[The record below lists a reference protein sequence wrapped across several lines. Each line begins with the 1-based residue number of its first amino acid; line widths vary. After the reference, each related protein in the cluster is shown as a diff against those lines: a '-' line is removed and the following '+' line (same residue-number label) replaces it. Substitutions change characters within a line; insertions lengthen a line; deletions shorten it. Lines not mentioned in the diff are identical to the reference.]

1 MIKMIVKEFILSIDK
16 ILVIDDEK
24 QIHSYLQRKLTKLG
38 YTVFVAEDGEEALS
52 KAFSQI
58 PDIIL
63 LDVKIPKINGI
74 EVCKRIKSDE
84 RTKGIPVIMLSAKAQ
99 SEEIR
104 KGIEAGANKYLTKPI
119 SFPDILKEIQSYK
132 N

>member
-1 MIKMIVKEFILSIDK
+1 MNK
-16 ILVIDDEK
+16 ILVVDDEK
-24 QIHSYLQRKLTKLG
+24 PIHSYLQRKLTKLG

-52 KAFSQI
+52 KVFSDL

-84 RTKGIPVIMLSAKAQ
+84 RTKAIPVIILSAKAQ
-99 SEEIR
+99 SKEITE
-104 KGIEAGANKYLTKPI
+104 GLEAGASKYLTKPM
-119 SFPDILKEIQSYK
+119 SFPDILKEIQSYED
-132 N
+132 

>member
-1 MIKMIVKEFILSIDK
+1 VEKEFRLSMYK
-16 ILVIDDEK
+16 ILVVDDEK
-24 QIHSYLQRKLTKLG
+24 PIHSYLKRKLTKLG

-52 KAFSQI
+52 MTLSNF

-74 EVCKRIKSDE
+74 EVCKRIKSDP
-84 RTKGIPVIMLSAKAQ
+84 RTKDIPVLILSAKAQ

-104 KGIEAGANKYLTKPI
+104 EGLDAGASKYLTKPI
-119 SFPDILKEIQSYK
+119 SFPDILKEIQSYEE
-132 N
+132 

>member
-1 MIKMIVKEFILSIDK
+1 MHK
-16 ILVIDDEK
+16 ILVVDDEK
-24 QIHSYLQRKLTKLG
+24 PIHSYLHRKLTKLG

-52 KAFSQI
+52 KAFSNI

-84 RTKGIPVIMLSAKAQ
+84 RTKDIHVLILSAKAQ
-99 SEEIR
+99 SEEVR
-104 KGIEAGANKYLTKPI
+104 EGLEAGASKYLTKPI
-119 SFPDILKEIQSYK
+119 GFPDILKEIKRYEK
-132 N
+132 